1 MSDSLGNTEKK
12 QKIAQAVH
20 SLLEAMEIEVDGE
33 CAQTPER
40 VAELWADHLLV
51 SQDKPLE
58 DIELTLSPAPNQ
70 TPVSLVNIGVHL
82 VCPHHLT
89 IAFGKAHICYEPGE
103 HVVGFGALTRLLEH
117 CTQRLNLQEDAC
129 AMAARIL
136 QEKLNARAVCVVMD
150 ARHPCHN
157 IIHTRGH
164 DARAITWS
172 HAGDREAAQRLE
184 EKLRQEIRDTEV

>member
-1 MSDSLGNTEKK
+1 MTKSLENTEKK
-12 QKIAQAVH
+12 QKIAKAVEQ
-20 SLLEAMEIEVDGE
+20 LLTAMDIEVSGE

-40 VAELWADHLLV
+40 VAELWADYLLV
-51 SQDKPLE
+51 SQENDPG
-58 DIELTLSPAPNQ
+58 DIQLTLSPAPNS

-103 HVVGFGALTRLLEH
+103 YVVGFGALTKLLEH
-117 CTQRLNLQEDAC
+117 CTQRLNLQEDAT
-129 AMAARIL
+129 AMAANIL
-136 QEKLNARAVCVVMD
+136 QEKLQARAVCVVID

-157 IIHTRGH
+157 ILHTRGH

-172 HAGDREAAQRLE
+172 HAGDLEAARRLE
-184 EKLRQEIRDTEV
+184 EKLRHELL

>member
-1 MSDSLGNTEKK
+1 MSKIPENTEKK
-12 QKIAQAVH
+12 QRVKDAVEQLLQ
-20 SLLEAMEIEVDGE
+20 SLDIDISGP

-40 VAELWADHLLV
+40 VAELWMDHLLV
-51 SQDKPLE
+51 SQNNAIE
-58 DIELTLSPAPNQ
+58 DIELTLSPAPNR

-103 HVVGFGALTRLLEH
+103 HVVGFGALTKLLEH
-117 CTQRLNLQEDAC
+117 CTQRLNLQEDAT
-129 AMAARIL
+129 AMAARL
-136 QEKLNARAVCVVMD
+136 LHEKLQARAVCVVMD

-157 IIHTRGH
+157 ILHTRGH

-172 HAGDREAAQRLE
+172 HAGDPEAAQRLE
-184 EKLRQEIRDTEV
+184 ERLRLELLQNHS

>member
-1 MSDSLGNTEKK
+1 MSKSLENTEKK
-12 QKIAQAVH
+12 QKIAKAVEQ
-20 SLLEAMEIEVDGE
+20 LLTAMDIEVSGE

-40 VAELWADHLLV
+40 VAELWTDYLLV
-51 SQDKPLE
+51 SQDNDPG
-58 DIELTLSPAPNQ
+58 DIHLTLSPAPNS

-103 HVVGFGALTRLLEH
+103 HVVGFGALTKLIEH
-117 CTQRLNLQEDAC
+117 CTQRLNLQEDAT
-129 AMAARIL
+129 AMAANIL
-136 QEKLNARAVCVVMD
+136 QEKLQARAVCVVID

-172 HAGDREAAQRLE
+172 HAGDPEAARRLE
-184 EKLRQEIRDTEV
+184 EKLRQELL

>member
-1 MSDSLGNTEKK
+1 MTKSLENTEKK
-12 QKIAQAVH
+12 QKIAKAVKQ
-20 SLLEAMEIEVDGE
+20 LLAAMDIEVSGE

-51 SQDKPLE
+51 SQENDPG
-58 DIELTLSPAPNQ
+58 DIQLTLSPAPNS

-82 VCPHHLT
+82 VCHHHLT

-103 HVVGFGALTRLLEH
+103 HVVGFGALTKLLEH
-117 CTQRLNLQEDAC
+117 CTQRLNLQEDAT
-129 AMAARIL
+129 AMAANIL
-136 QEKLNARAVCVVMD
+136 QEKLQARAVCVVID

-157 IIHTRGH
+157 ILHTRGH

-172 HAGDREAAQRLE
+172 HAGDLEAARRLE
-184 EKLRQEIRDTEV
+184 EKLRHELL

>member
-1 MSDSLGNTEKK
+1 MSKSLENTEKK
-12 QKIAQAVH
+12 QKIAKAVEQ
-20 SLLEAMEIEVDGE
+20 LLEAMNIEISGE

-40 VAELWADHLLV
+40 VAEIWADHLLV
-51 SQDKPLE
+51 SQENDPG
-58 DIELTLSPAPNQ
+58 DIKLTISPAPNR

-103 HVVGFGALTRLLEH
+103 HVVGFGALTKLLEH
-117 CTQRLNLQEDAC
+117 CTQRLNLQEDAT
-129 AMAARIL
+129 AMAANIL
-136 QEKLNARAVCVVMD
+136 QEKLQARAVCVVID

-157 IIHTRGH
+157 ILHTRGH

-172 HAGDREAAQRLE
+172 HAGDPEAAQRLE
-184 EKLRQEIRDTEV
+184 EKLRQELLQTPS

>member
-1 MSDSLGNTEKK
+1 MANTPQKTLKK
-12 QKIAQAVH
+12 QKLEQAVH
-20 SLLEAMEIEVDGE
+20 QLLEALDIEISGP

-40 VAELWADHLLV
+40 MAELWIDHLLV
-51 SQDKPLE
+51 SQDQNID
-58 DIELTLSPAPNQ
+58 DIQLTLSPAPNN

-89 IAFGKAHICYEPGE
+89 IAFGTAHICYEPGE

-117 CTQRLNLQEDAC
+117 CTQRLNLQEDATE
-129 AMAARIL
+129 MAARLL
-136 QEKLNARAVCVVMD
+136 QEKLQARAVCVVID

-157 IIHTRGH
+157 VLHPRGH

-172 HAGDREAAQRLE
+172 HAGDPDAAQRLE
-184 EKLRQEIRDTEV
+184 ARLRQEITS

>member
-1 MSDSLGNTEKK
+1 MTKSLENTEKK
-12 QKIAQAVH
+12 QKIAKAVKQ
-20 SLLEAMEIEVDGE
+20 LLAAMDIEVSGE

-51 SQDKPLE
+51 SQENDPG
-58 DIELTLSPAPNQ
+58 DIQLTLSPAPNS

-103 HVVGFGALTRLLEH
+103 HVVGFGALTKLLEH
-117 CTQRLNLQEDAC
+117 CTQRLNLQEDAT
-129 AMAARIL
+129 AMAANIL
-136 QEKLNARAVCVVMD
+136 QEKLQARAVCVVID

-157 IIHTRGH
+157 ILHTRGH

-172 HAGDREAAQRLE
+172 HAGDLEAARRLE
-184 EKLRQEIRDTEV
+184 EKLRHELL

>member
-1 MSDSLGNTEKK
+1 MSKMPENTEKK
-12 QKIAQAVH
+12 QKLKDAVEQLLQALDIDI
-20 SLLEAMEIEVDGE
+20 SGP

-40 VAELWADHLLV
+40 VAELWMDHLLV
-51 SQDKPLE
+51 SQDNDIE
-58 DIELTLSPAPNQ
+58 DIQLTLSPAPSR

-103 HVVGFGALTRLLEH
+103 HVVGFGALTKLLEH
-117 CTQRLNLQEDAC
+117 CTQRLNLQEDAT
-129 AMAARIL
+129 AMAARL
-136 QEKLNARAVCVVMD
+136 LHEKIQAQAVCVVID

-157 IIHTRGH
+157 ILHTRGH

-172 HAGDREAAQRLE
+172 HAGDPEAAQRLE
-184 EKLRQEIRDTEV
+184 ARLRQELSQDGS

>member
-1 MSDSLGNTEKK
+1 MSKSIENTEKK
-12 QKIAQAVH
+12 QKIAEAVKQ
-20 SLLEAMEIEVDGE
+20 LLEAMNIEISGE

-40 VAELWADHLLV
+40 VAEIWADHLLV
-51 SQDKPLE
+51 SQENDPG
-58 DIELTLSPAPNQ
+58 DIKLTLSPAPNR

-103 HVVGFGALTRLLEH
+103 HVVGFGALTKLLEH
-117 CTQRLNLQEDAC
+117 CTQRLNLQEDAT
-129 AMAARIL
+129 AMAANIL
-136 QEKLNARAVCVVMD
+136 QEKLQARAVCVVID

-157 IIHTRGH
+157 ILHTRGH

-172 HAGDREAAQRLE
+172 HAGDPEAAQRLE
-184 EKLRQEIRDTEV
+184 EKLRQELLQTPS